1 MLIQFWRYNIDYGLV
16 FRTFGSDCVEIV
28 QEFNAFCSAPHKVCD
43 NEEVVSSLLS
53 KVVDV
58 DKAIG
63 KITRGGNVPDE
74 PETYS
79 LKMGSAVEKPLVVNG
94 AENIYSYFISSIF
107 DQNKRSMMIQDD
119 YPYWH
124 ACGETDHSGKLLLV
138 DSSTEGESIV
148 QIFFDDNI
156 ERDRAHIVDVRK
168 LPGLEKVPFDEANDV
183 FYTKVA
189 PFDIITDDS
198 YFVTA
203 FDNILLRRNC
213 MSRDLTS

>member
-63 KITRGGNVPDE
+63 KITRGGNGPDE

-94 AENIYSYFISSIF
+94 AKNIYSYFISSIF

-124 ACGETDHSGKLLLV
+124 ACEPILLMCVSCRDWKKFHLMKLMTCFTRKLHPLILLLM
-138 DSSTEGESIV
+138 
-148 QIFFDDNI
+148 
-156 ERDRAHIVDVRK
+156 
-168 LPGLEKVPFDEANDV
+168 
-183 FYTKVA
+183 
-189 PFDIITDDS
+189 
-198 YFVTA
+198 TA
-203 FDNILLRRNC
+203 IL
-213 MSRDLTS
+213 